1 MKKIIGMV
9 IWLGG
14 LVALCIG
21 VREGS
26 DLAAWKME
34 YISWSDV
41 ILNMGFLGFF
51 MSAFTLKMWKE
62 MMRNEHNTEYYD
74 VYYER
79 GREIKRE
86 KNADAKLGGYFFTF
100 FIGMLLAFVLSAVL
114 SPFIFVYNLCMIVY
128 SAVGKRIAI
137 LVIPFIVIG
146 SAIGGFWTYNYLDRR
161 ITAITQEREA
171 RKAAERKVEEEK
183 RAAERQA
190 AEAKMAAEREEA
202 EAKRAAE
209 RQAAEEKRA
218 AAREARNLKRREQQE
233 VRREQQEA
241 RRVQQEV
248 RRVQRAAQSE
258 AQVKSCRNCRGG
270 GQVKV
275 HHKCPVCNGRG
286 RVPDPVAQASSA
298 AADGLNA
305 MLGELEGRGRNNR
318 RSRRSNAPKE
328 IRCTNCNG
336 NGRIQTVEPCGK
348 CSGTGKVNR

>member
-1 MKKIIGMV
+1 MKKIIGMA

-14 LVALCIG
+14 LVVLCVG

-41 ILNMGFLGFF
+41 MLNMGFLGFF
-51 MSAFTLKMWKE
+51 MSASTLKMWKE

-86 KNADAKLGGYFFTF
+86 KNAEAKLGGYFFTF
-100 FIGMLLAFVLSAVL
+100 CIGMLLAFVLSAIL
-114 SPFIFVYNLCMIVY
+114 SPFIFVYNLCTLVY
-128 SAVGKRIAI
+128 STAGKRTAM
-137 LVIPFIVIG
+137 LVIPFIIIG
-146 SAIGGFWTYNYLDRR
+146 SAIGGFWTYNYLDGR

-171 RKAAERKVEEEK
+171 KKAAERKVEEEK

-190 AEAKMAAEREEA
+190 AEAKMAAEREAA

-209 RQAAEEKRA
+209 RQAAEAKRA
-218 AAREARNLKRREQQE
+218 AAREEKNLKRRE
-233 VRREQQEA
+233 RQEA
-241 RRVQQEV
+241 RRVQ
-248 RRVQRAAQSE
+248 RAVQGGS
-258 AQVKSCRNCRGG
+258 QVKSCRSCRGD

-275 HHKCPVCNGRG
+275 NHKCPVCNGRG
-286 RVPDPVAQASSA
+286 RVSDPAAQASGAASA
-298 AADGLNA
+298 E
-305 MLGELEGRGRNNR
+305 LGALLDDLEGKGRNTR

-328 IRCTNCNG
+328 VRCANCNG
-336 NGRIQTVEPCGK
+336 KGRIQAVEPCGK
-348 CSGTGKVNR
+348 CGGTGKFNR